1 MTRTFRSPTSRIIY
15 GQSKTSY
22 KPLNCSHTVSLV
34 SQSWE
39 LWTMT
44 TKYKH
49 SLKGRERIRGD
60 AEGMT
65 RFRPRPEEHPRVPQF
80 CPEGWQL
87 LLGVPVL
94 RGCSVSHSPFW
105 DAFQN
110 IWTWGL
116 LRFQSYHLK
125 HHTIL
130 FSAHQ
135 PLLKAFFPKSTTH
148 TSHIFFRF
156 FPTNKLELWDE
167 SWTEEEAMHMNEAFS
182 EAKSCTLEQRL
193 MYFLITRL
201 GAVQKRG
208 CLCLTSVS
216 IAPGAKSRKQG
227 AR

>member
-1 MTRTFRSPTSRIIY
+1 
-15 GQSKTSY
+15 
-22 KPLNCSHTVSLV
+22 
-34 SQSWE
+34 
-39 LWTMT
+39 MT

-49 SLKGRERIRGD
+49 SLKGKEGIRGD

-80 CPEGWQL
+80 CPKGWQL

-130 FSAHQ
+130 FNTHQ
-135 PLLKAFFPKSTTH
+135 PLLKVFFPKSTTH

-156 FPTNKLELWDE
+156 FSYEQTRIMRWNLNRGGGNAYEWGFLWGQILQ
-167 SWTEEEAMHMNEAFS
+167 T
-182 EAKSCTLEQRL
+182 
-193 MYFLITRL
+193 
-201 GAVQKRG
+201 
-208 CLCLTSVS
+208 
-216 IAPGAKSRKQG
+216 GAKVNVFSYY
-227 AR
+227 